1 MLDLPH
7 ATHDLVSLVHYS
19 LTTHHPYVWQVIMQ
33 TNSIKG
39 KSISVVEAI
48 KEIGADMAKFGEP
61 IVSLVEMSPIIG
73 VIMQRVALQ
82 A

>member
-1 MLDLPH
+1 MLDLPR
-7 ATHDLVSLVHYS
+7 AMHDLVSLVHCR
-19 LTTHHPYVWQVIMQ
+19 LTTYHTYVWQVIMQ

-61 IVSLVEMSPIIG
+61 IVS
-73 VIMQRVALQ
+73 RV
-82 A
+82 